1 MHSFRNVFCLPTIFG
16 AFLLSGCGFHEEA
29 TGPLQKEPVAIDLN
43 GAARANIEL
52 DIGAGQLEVHGGT
65 DKLLN
70 GYFEYNVAANKP
82 VVQTAWNG
90 SHAIVTIR
98 RPSGHPHGGRNNW
111 NLELNSN
118 TLLDLA
124 LNCGAGQARMNLGD
138 VQLRSLE
145 VHMGAG
151 QVDIDLRG
159 HPTRDYEVNVAG
171 GVGQVTIHLPQEVG
185 IRADAQGGIGE
196 INVSGLQ
203 KTAGHYENALYNQG
217 KVNVHITVH
226 GGIGEIRLIG

>member
-1 MHSFRNVFCLPTIFG
+1 MYPLRQFSCLLP
-16 AFLLSGCGFHEEA
+16 ALCACLLVGCGFHEEI
-29 TGPLQKEPVAIDLN
+29 GPLQKDPVAIDLN
-43 GAARANIEL
+43 GAMRANVEL
-52 DIGAGQLEVHGGT
+52 DMGAGQLNLHGGA
-65 DKLLN
+65 DKLLD

-82 VVQTAWNG
+82 VVESARNG
-90 SHAIVTIR
+90 SHAIVTIKE
-98 RPSGHPHGGRNNW
+98 PPGHAHGGRNDW
-111 NLELNSN
+111 NLQLNNN

-124 LNCGAGQARMNLGD
+124 LNCGAGQARLNLGD
-138 VQLRSLE
+138 VTLRSLE

-171 GVGQVTIHLPQEVG
+171 GVGQATIHLPQDVG

-196 INVSGLQ
+196 INVSGLE
-203 KTAGHYENALYNQG
+203 KTAGHYENSLYNKG
-217 KVNVHITVH
+217 KVNVRITVH